1 MKGKECF
8 LDKAIEEIMNRE
20 DLLCIDDN
28 GLVKYQYTETEIK
41 KMVDDECN
49 DLFEEYKEDWEF
61 EDSNVMD
68 TPLRKAMR
76 DAGMKESDFR

>member
-1 MKGKECF
+1 LIPTNAAQHKYNHLSFVICF

-41 KMVDDECN
+41 KMVDDVYVYI
-49 DLFEEYKEDWEF
+49 LARI
-61 EDSNVMD
+61 S
-68 TPLRKAMR
+68 
-76 DAGMKESDFR
+76 

>member
-28 GLVKYQYTETEIK
+28 GL
-41 KMVDDECN
+41 
-49 DLFEEYKEDWEF
+49 DLSLFSPFYLKSLSFIPASLIDLRNGVSIALES
-61 EDSNVMD
+61 SNSQSS
-68 TPLRKAMR
+68 LY
-76 DAGMKESDFR
+76 

>member
-41 KMVDDECN
+41 N
-49 DLFEEYKEDWEF
+49 LLF
-61 EDSNVMD
+61 SVCMP
-68 TPLRKAMR
+68 TRLI
-76 DAGMKESDFR
+76 